1 MLQANLLCRM
11 TGLAAQIAVTKNSFV
26 VVKHKL
32 LSVQVQGKGMPVPPL
47 AEADVLWAAVW

>member
-26 VVKHKL
+26 VVKQQT
-32 LSVQVQGKGMPVPPL
+32 SQCAGPR
-47 AEADVLWAAVW
+47 

>member
-32 LSVQVQGKGMPVPPL
+32 LSVQVQDKGMPVPPL